1 VGYERDH
8 ILKIWD
14 ETIGRLGQNRDD
26 FTDEELVTATAE
38 VCAKCPGLKR
48 EEINAALVSH
58 SEELRADNARIERA
72 LKNVEKLFGDLP
84 EGTDV
89 EDAIRI
95 KAKQNDET
103 AQVFVEWIDRLRAD
117 GELPGDT
124 SSKKLPGLPGGPDLP
139 AAKRKH

>member
-1 VGYERDH
+1 MGYERDH

-26 FTDEELVTATAE
+26 FTDEELAAVTAE

-58 SEELRADNARIERA
+58 SEELRADNARIEQA
-72 LKNVEKLFGDLP
+72 LKNVEKLFGGLP

-95 KAKQNDET
+95 KAKQGDET

-117 GELPGDT
+117 GELPDGT
-124 SSKKLPGLPGGPDLP
+124 SRKLPGLPGGPDLP

>member
-1 VGYERDH
+1 MGYKRDH
-8 ILKIWD
+8 ILKVWD
-14 ETIGRLGQNRDD
+14 ETIGRLAQNRDD
-26 FTDEELVTATAE
+26 PTDEELAAAVTE

-58 SEELRADNARIERA
+58 SEELRADNARIEQA
-72 LKNVEKLFGDLP
+72 LKNVEKLFGGLP

-95 KAKQNDET
+95 KAKQGDET

-117 GELPGDT
+117 GELPDGT
-124 SSKKLPGLPGGPDLP
+124 SRKLPGLPGGPDLP

>member
-26 FTDEELVTATAE
+26 FTDEELAAATAE

-58 SEELRADNARIERA
+58 SEELRADNARIEQA
-72 LKNVEKLFGDLP
+72 LKNVEKLFGGLP

-95 KAKQNDET
+95 KANQGDET

-124 SSKKLPGLPGGPDLP
+124 SSKKLPDLPGGPDLP

>member
-1 VGYERDH
+1 MGYERDH

-26 FTDEELVTATAE
+26 FTGEELAAATAE

-72 LKNVEKLFGDLP
+72 LKNVEKLFGGLP

-95 KAKQNDET
+95 KANQGDET

-117 GELPGDT
+117 GELPGDI
-124 SSKKLPGLPGGPDLP
+124 SSRKLPGLPGGPDLP

>member
-1 VGYERDH
+1 MR
-8 ILKIWD
+8 
-14 ETIGRLGQNRDD
+14 
-26 FTDEELVTATAE
+26 
-38 VCAKCPGLKR
+38 
-48 EEINAALVSH
+48 S
-58 SEELRADNARIERA
+58 DNARIERA
-72 LKNVEKLFGDLP
+72 LKNVEKLFGGLP

-95 KAKQNDET
+95 KANQGDET

-124 SSKKLPGLPGGPDLP
+124 SSKKLPDLPGGPDLP

>member
-1 VGYERDH
+1 MGYERDH

-14 ETIGRLGQNRDD
+14 ETIGRLGQNRDNP
-26 FTDEELVTATAE
+26 TDEELAAATAE
-38 VCAKCPGLKR
+38 VCGKCPGLKR

-58 SEELRADNARIERA
+58 SEELRADNARIEEA

-95 KAKQNDET
+95 KAKQNDEM

-124 SSKKLPGLPGGPDLP
+124 RAVS
-139 AAKRKH
+139 A